1 MARGITKRCCFLMP
15 SRALHVRYVLT
26 APIALNV
33 QFEVRGFTALLG
45 ASGAGKTSLLK
56 ALAGLLPAAGAPWN
70 AMPAQARPVGYMPQG
85 LAVFPH
91 LSVLENVAFA
101 LRGKQRLPQA
111 QKLLDDLGIGDLAAR
126 NGAKISGGEA
136 QRVALARA
144 LARQPELLLLDEPS
158 AALDAATRDTVVAQ
172 LIESI
177 EASGIPALA
186 ATHDPAIAMLADWLV
201 LLADG
206 HIIQQGTPRELLNRP
221 ETIAAARLLGYQN
234 FWMEGG
240 KSCCIRAEDIEISKG
255 GIEAVIT
262 GIREQ
267 GMDLRLTCLA
277 PETLVVLIRDDE
289 KSGFSIGQNIQLGF
303 PKEKVRILKGAHNPY
318 IGPAREN
325 SNER

>member
-1 MARGITKRCCFLMP
+1 MV
-15 SRALHVRYVLT
+15 SRALEIHYTLT
-26 APIALNV
+26 APIALDV
-33 QFEVRGFTALLG
+33 RFEVRGFTALLG

-56 ALAGLLPAAGAPWN
+56 ALAGLLPATGTPWE

-85 LAVFPH
+85 SAVFPH

-101 LRGKQRLPQA
+101 LRGKRRLPQA
-111 QKLLDDLGIGDLAAR
+111 QTLLDDLGIGDLAAR

-144 LARQPELLLLDEPS
+144 LARRPELLLLDEPS
-158 AALDAATRDTVVAQ
+158 AALDAATRDTVIAQ

-234 FWMEGG
+234 FWLEGG
-240 KSCCIRAEDIEISKG
+240 KSYCIRAEDIQISNG
-255 GIEAVIT
+255 GIDAVIT

-267 GMDLRLTCLA
+267 GMDLRLTCRA
-277 PETLVVLIRDDE
+277 PETLVVLIKAGE
-289 KSGFSIGQNIQLGF
+289 KSGFSIGQGIQLRF
-303 PKEKVRILKGAHNPY
+303 PEGKVKILNGS
-318 IGPAREN
+318 ARGN

>member
-1 MARGITKRCCFLMP
+1 MTLNVHYRLKT
-15 SRALHVRYVLT
+15 
-26 APIALNV
+26 PIALDV

-56 ALAGLLPAAGAPWN
+56 ALAGLLPATGTPWE

-85 LAVFPH
+85 SAVFPH

-101 LRGKQRLPQA
+101 LRGKRRLPQA
-111 QKLLDDLGIGDLAAR
+111 QTLLDDLGIGDLAAR

-144 LARQPELLLLDEPS
+144 LARRPELLLLDEPS
-158 AALDAATRDTVVAQ
+158 AALDAATRDTVIAQ

-206 HIIQQGTPRELLNRP
+206 HIIQQGTPRELLNGP
-221 ETIAAARLLGYQN
+221 ETIAAAKLLGYQN
-234 FWMEGG
+234 FWIENGH
-240 KSCCIRAEDIEISKG
+240 SYCIRAEDIELSDT
-255 GIEAVIT
+255 GIDAVIT
-262 GIREQ
+262 GVREQ
-267 GMDLRLTCLA
+267 GPDLRLICNAHA
-277 PETLVVLIRDDE
+277 PMTVLIKGGE
-289 KSGFSIGQNIQLGF
+289 KHGFAIGQRIQLNF
-303 PKEKVRILKGAHNPY
+303 PKGKAKALNEKGAYGKMVNPSHR
-318 IGPAREN
+318 PN
-325 SNER
+325 DSKS